1 MAPDLV
7 VVGDA
12 VVDVAVEAGTLARGG
27 DVRGSVRIRPGGT
40 GANAAVWAAAA
51 GATVRLHGRVGDD
64 LPGRLVRGALEERGV
79 EAALAVDPEAPTG
92 AMLVVREGD
101 DRSMVADRGAA
112 GRLSPAD
119 LPDRLAGGAVLVSGY
134 LLFDRGS
141 EAAALTALARA
152 DAEHVALDAASWPLV
167 EASGPERFLE
177 AAGAATLLLANERE
191 AAVLTQAEGE
201 DAARALAER
210 GRMACV
216 KLGSGGA
223 VLASAEVVLRE
234 PAPRVEPVDPT
245 GAGDAFDGTLLGA
258 LARGSLAPEALR
270 LACEAGA
277 RAVGREGPWP

>member
-1 MAPDLV
+1 MAPDLA

-12 VVDVAVEAGTLARGG
+12 MVDVSVEAGALARGG
-27 DVRGSVRIRPGGT
+27 DVRGSVRIQPGGA

-51 GATVRLHGRVGDD
+51 GASVRLHGRVGDD

-79 EAALAVDPEAPTG
+79 ETALAVDPEAPTG
-92 AMLVVREGD
+92 TMLVVRQAGE
-101 DRSMVADRGAA
+101 RSMVADRGAA

-119 LPDRLAGGAVLVSGY
+119 LPGRVDGEAVLVSGY

-141 EAAALTALARA
+141 EAAALTALERA
-152 DAEHVALDAASWPLV
+152 EAHHVALDAGSWPLL
-167 EASGPERFLE
+167 EAYGADRFLE
-177 AAGAATLLLANERE
+177 AARATTLLLANERE
-191 AAVLTQAEGE
+191 AAVLTEADGEG
-201 DAARALAER
+201 AARALAER

-234 PAPRVEPVDPT
+234 PAPRVEAVDPT

-258 LARGSLAPEALR
+258 LARGSPAREALR
-270 LACEAGA
+270 MACEAGA
-277 RAVGREGPWP
+277 RAVQREGPWP